1 MSENSGVKMEKSPIT
16 YFYTATSQFAYLGH
30 REFIRLV
37 RASGRL
43 VIHKPFRLMK
53 CLESIGYHPLEE
65 RTSAS
70 LEYQF
75 GRSPNRWAEYR
86 SVLMPAEIPS
96 SHDDGAELSD
106 LVLISAVQEG
116 IDVDYLSSVFMHNHW
131 INNVSLNDEK
141 SVRKILQAQDL
152 NADNLLRLAKA
163 SETQTVYEENTKE
176 AVNLPVFGSPSYV
189 VDGDMF
195 YGQDNLDLVAR
206 ALEAPFK

>member
-1 MSENSGVKMEKSPIT
+1 MEKSPVT
-16 YFYTATSQFAYLGH
+16 YFYTANSQFAYLGH
-30 REFIRLV
+30 QEFIRLV
-37 RASGRL
+37 RTSGRS

-65 RTSAS
+65 RTSAL

-75 GRSPNRWAEYR
+75 GRSPHRWAEYR

-141 SVRKILQAQDL
+141 SVREILQAQGL
-152 NADNLLRLAKA
+152 NANNLLRLAKTKKA
-163 SETQTVYEENTKE
+163 LTVYEENTKE
-176 AVNLPVFGSPSYV
+176 AINLPVFGSPTFA

-195 YGQDNLDLVAR
+195 YGQDNLILVAR
-206 ALEAPFK
+206 ALEEPFK

>member
-1 MSENSGVKMEKSPIT
+1 
-16 YFYTATSQFAYLGH
+16 
-30 REFIRLV
+30 
-37 RASGRL
+37 
-43 VIHKPFRLMK
+43 
-53 CLESIGYHPLEE
+53 
-65 RTSAS
+65 
-70 LEYQF
+70 
-75 GRSPNRWAEYR
+75 
-86 SVLMPAEIPS
+86 MPAEIPS

-141 SVRKILQAQDL
+141 SIRKILQAQGL
-152 NADNLLRLAKA
+152 HADNLLRLAKTDE
-163 SETQTVYEENTKE
+163 SQTVYEENTKE

-206 ALEAPFK
+206 ALEEPFK